1 MDYDDF
7 SHDNNPFAGSNHF
20 YSNGILNPAPD
31 LDTDEAKED
40 NEQHGD
46 HNDDGNDDDDGDGDT
61 FATSSLLDDEANT
74 TSKSLP
80 ISASEQPT
88 FYAPPPQLHRPAV
101 PDSPTQQP
109 SPYTIRTFE
118 VGKDFKGSKTI
129 FYKIENTIND
139 TFTLRRYNDFK
150 SLRSYLC
157 KFYPY
162 LFIPPIPEKHSI
174 SRFLKN
180 PFNYKNDISIIEL
193 RIRLL
198 NYFLSKLNSI
208 PQLSNSSI
216 TIKFLDPLITNW
228 LNCLKYPPF
237 TNISS
242 NSILLVSTRNPTKPS
257 PYFSFLPIPPLAL
270 LKNFNTELNST
281 VFQKLELNLKIFLKI
296 SVNLESKIKKLI
308 KTLHSLRLNM
318 VEFGGFLNIFSIIE
332 NQNSK
337 IEKFGNKIDLNFLN
351 IEILINNLIIK
362 IKEPLIILKN
372 SIIYLLQMLHF
383 RKLKELQLV
392 YFQNIILKK
401 QAKLRSLLNS
411 INVNR
416 SNTETQ
422 KKNFINMNSS
432 NSPSLNLAIQ
442 NMKSTSSHSA
452 ASVNSLSDETKQL
465 IKNEIKI
472 MNNDLDQNLI
482 PCFTNLLDDVN
493 FLSTQVEKNVNL
505 EFSSLLQLLTKI
517 LGDWNSN
524 VWGEYLTNCLK
535 LWESQQ

>member
-20 YSNGILNPAPD
+20 YSNGILNPTPD

-411 INVNR
+411 INVNH

-422 KKNFINMNSS
+422 KRNFININSS

>member
-20 YSNGILNPAPD
+20 YSNGILNPTPD

-411 INVNR
+411 INVNH